1 MRNKDSVKKAI
12 ALRYDQVKEQAPKVI
27 AKGNGLVAEEILETA
42 KHHRVHIYEDQALVE
57 LLSKLEIH
65 QQIPDE
71 LYEAVAEIFAFVY
84 NVEREITGKE
94 TETI

>member
-1 MRNKDSVKKAI
+1 MNKENKTKKAV
-12 ALRYDQVKEQAPKVI
+12 ALKYNAEKEQAPIVI
-27 AKGNGLVAEEILETA
+27 AKGQGLVAEEILETA
-42 KHHRVHIYEDQALVE
+42 QKHHVHIQEEPALIE

-84 NVEREITGKE
+84 QLENEMKKN
-94 TETI
+94 